1 MRRTSTTRSSRRRE
15 PQRLNSKS
23 TSSHI
28 PFEQYLRRHDY
39 RFATLLARDVREKPK
54 DTRLGVIADLSVS
67 FLERL
72 NRRDESTVWLRF
84 ELDGHAELF
93 HTKFVI
99 KRLKPFL
106 KQNNW

>member
-1 MRRTSTTRSSRRRE
+1 MRRHE
-15 PQRLNSKS
+15 FQ
-23 TSSHI
+23 
-28 PFEQYLRRHDY
+28 
-39 RFATLLARDVREKPK
+39 FARLLARDVRQKPK
-54 DTRLGVIADLSVS
+54 DIRLGVIADLSVS

-72 NRRDESTVWLRF
+72 NRRHESTVWLRF

-106 KQNNW
+106 KQNKW